1 MSVVNR
7 MAPHTAA
14 DILWMFERTYRLTDR
29 RFINKIGEESSQR
42 TLDLVC
48 EAQAVLAEQS

>member
-7 MAPHTAA
+7 MAPHTAV

-29 RFINKIGEESSQR
+29 RFTNKIGEEASQR